1 VLAQSFPKAAALA
14 APALRQRSKGYDGS
28 FHASRAWL
36 IMSSGGFR
44 LGNPHKPEIGRRN
57 REVAPDALKTLCS
70 GETCCQNAQYRAAYA

>member
-1 VLAQSFPKAAALA
+1 
-14 APALRQRSKGYDGS
+14 
-28 FHASRAWL
+28 
-36 IMSSGGFR
+36 MSSGGFR